1 MSAFPSNI
9 LLIFVFNIIKQR
21 AVQVGFAANIPDI
34 GLTTYGLAGDCLHSD
49 PHLFQDAKILTKN
62 ELPIVYDTYNLHL
75 NKSFG

>member
-1 MSAFPSNI
+1 MCAFPSNM

-49 PHLFQDAKILTKN
+49 PHLFQ
-62 ELPIVYDTYNLHL
+62 VQRY
-75 NKSFG
+75 